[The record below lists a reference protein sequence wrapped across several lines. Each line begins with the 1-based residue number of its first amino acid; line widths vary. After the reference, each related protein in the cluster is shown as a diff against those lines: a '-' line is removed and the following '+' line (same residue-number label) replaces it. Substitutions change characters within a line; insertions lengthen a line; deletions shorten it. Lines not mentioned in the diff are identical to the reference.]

1 MTTIG
6 YIVAAVVA
14 VVSFVIWFPLGIHY
28 RKRVA
33 DKDISCA

>member
-14 VVSFVIWFPLGIHY
+14 VVSCAIWFPLGIHY

-33 DKDISCA
+33 EKEM